1 MEQNIVQCAEM
12 WYTIKNDNRG
22 GIIMNTEHRQQK
34 ISFWHSMK
42 TQFIAVVLLVAAV
55 IVTLYTVMIMPG
67 VKSNIR
73 SIYSNYLLDL
83 SISYGREMEDA
94 MASNANLLSST
105 DDVQNILQQVQIE
118 GAKTAYAYLVDFNGT
133 MLYHPTAEKIGQPVE
148 NEAVKKMLTEIQK
161 GNIPKPETVQY
172 VFQGAKKFAACYTS
186 ENQFILVVTA
196 DDTELLAPAV
206 ALEKRGILI
215 SVVLL
220 LIGAVAALLFATRI
234 TRPLSQI
241 TKSVNRIAELDLR
254 RDDVLDQCA
263 SHQGEV
269 GIIANAVIQMKD
281 ALAEIVQK
289 MRQQGQQLF
298 TASET
303 LNRNAAKTAG
313 NVNNVETAVNEIAT
327 SATSQAQETQGATED
342 IISMGTMIED
352 SSTQVKTMNDTADVM
367 NESGQIAKKALEE
380 LGEINQKATESIN
393 IIYEQ
398 TNTTNDSALKI
409 KDATSLIAS
418 IADETNLLSLNAS
431 IEAARAGEA
440 GKGFAVVAAQIQ
452 KLAEQSN
459 ESAKQIDEI
468 IHELLKDSE
477 NAVHTMEDVKK
488 IMQEQNEKVTQT
500 AEVFAKMHEGV
511 DVSIRGMASIE
522 EQTQKI
528 EDARNKIVDTVQSLS
543 AIAEENAA
551 STQET
556 SASMMEIGSVISD
569 ISQNAEN
576 LKNIAEVLDQ
586 SVKQFK
592 MEDGC

>member
-1 MEQNIVQCAEM
+1 
-12 WYTIKNDNRG
+12 
-22 GIIMNTEHRQQK
+22 MNTEHRQQK

-94 MASNANLLSST
+94 MALNANLLSST

-196 DDTELLAPAV
+196 DDTELLASAV

-215 SVVLL
+215 SGVLL

-241 TKSVNRIAELDLR
+241 TTSVNRIAELDLR

-380 LGEINQKATESIN
+380 LGAINQKATESIN

-586 SVKQFK
+586 SVKQFR

>member
-1 MEQNIVQCAEM
+1 
-12 WYTIKNDNRG
+12 
-22 GIIMNTEHRQQK
+22 MNTEHRQQK

-55 IVTLYTVMIMPG
+55 IVTLYTLMIMPG

-73 SIYSNYLLDL
+73 NIYSNYLLDL
-83 SISYGREMEDA
+83 SISYGREMENA
-94 MASNANLLSST
+94 MASNADLLSST
-105 DDVQNILQQVQIE
+105 EDVQKILQEVNIE
-118 GAKTAYAYLVDFNGT
+118 GAKTAYAYLVDFDGT

-148 NEAVKKMLTEIQK
+148 NEAVKKMLKEIQS
-161 GNIPKPETVQY
+161 GTIPKPETVQY

-186 ENQFILVVTA
+186 EDQFILVVTA
-196 DDTELLAPAV
+196 DDTELLAPAT
-206 ALEKRGILI
+206 ALEQRGILI
-215 SVVLL
+215 SGILL
-220 LIGAVAALLFATRI
+220 LIGAVAAFGFATRI
-234 TRPLSQI
+234 TRPLSKI
-241 TKSVNRIAELDLR
+241 THSVNRIAELDLR
-254 RDDVLDQCA
+254 NDQVLEQYA
-263 SHQGEV
+263 AHRGEV
-269 GIIANAVIQMKD
+269 GIIAGAVIQMKD
-281 ALAEIVQK
+281 ALTEIVQK
-289 MRQQGQQLF
+289 IRQQGGQLF
-298 TASET
+298 EASET
-303 LNRNAAKTAG
+303 LNSNAAKTAG

-352 SSTQVKTMNDTADVM
+352 SSTQVKSMNETADVM
-367 NESGQIAKKALEE
+367 NESGQVAKKALEE
-380 LGEINQKATESIN
+380 LGDINQKATESIN
-393 IIYEQ
+393 VIYEQ

-477 NAVHTMEDVKK
+477 NAVHTMEDVKE
-488 IMQEQNEKVTQT
+488 IMQEQNEKVKQA
-500 AEVFAKMHEGV
+500 AEVFTKMHEGV
-511 DVSIRGMASIE
+511 GRSIQGMASIE

-556 SASMMEIGSVISD
+556 SASMMEIGSVIND
-569 ISQNAEN
+569 ISQNAEK
-576 LKNIAEVLDQ
+576 LKNIAEVLDG

-592 MEDGC
+592 MED

>member
-1 MEQNIVQCAEM
+1 
-12 WYTIKNDNRG
+12 
-22 GIIMNTEHRQQK
+22 
-34 ISFWHSMK
+34 MK

-55 IVTLYTVMIMPG
+55 IVTLYTLMIMPG

-73 SIYSNYLLDL
+73 NIYSNYLLDL
-83 SISYGREMEDA
+83 SISYGREMENA
-94 MASNANLLSST
+94 MASNADLLSST
-105 DDVQNILQQVQIE
+105 EDVQKILQEVNIE
-118 GAKTAYAYLVDFNGT
+118 GAKTAYAYLVDFDGT

-148 NEAVKKMLTEIQK
+148 NEAVKKMLKEIQS
-161 GNIPKPETVQY
+161 GTIPKPETVQY

-186 ENQFILVVTA
+186 EDQFILVVTA
-196 DDTELLAPAV
+196 DDTELLAPAT
-206 ALEKRGILI
+206 ALEQRGILI
-215 SVVLL
+215 SGILL
-220 LIGAVAALLFATRI
+220 LIGAVAAFVFATRI
-234 TRPLSQI
+234 TRPLSKI
-241 TKSVNRIAELDLR
+241 THSVNRIAELDLR
-254 RDDVLDQCA
+254 NDQVLEQYA
-263 SHQGEV
+263 AHRGEV
-269 GIIANAVIQMKD
+269 GIIAGAVIQMKD
-281 ALAEIVQK
+281 ALTEIVQK
-289 MRQQGQQLF
+289 IRQQGGQLF
-298 TASET
+298 EASET
-303 LNRNAAKTAG
+303 LNSNAAKTAG

-352 SSTQVKTMNDTADVM
+352 SSTQVKSMNETADVM
-367 NESGQIAKKALEE
+367 NESGQVAKKALEE
-380 LGEINQKATESIN
+380 LGDINQKATESIN
-393 IIYEQ
+393 VIYEQ

-477 NAVHTMEDVKK
+477 NAVHTMEDVKE
-488 IMQEQNEKVTQT
+488 IMHEQNEKVKQA
-500 AEVFAKMHEGV
+500 AEVFTKMHEGV
-511 DVSIRGMASIE
+511 GRSIQGMASIE

-556 SASMMEIGSVISD
+556 SASMMEIGSVIND
-569 ISQNAEN
+569 ISQNAEK
-576 LKNIAEVLDQ
+576 LKNIAEVLDG

-592 MEDGC
+592 MED

>member
-1 MEQNIVQCAEM
+1 
-12 WYTIKNDNRG
+12 
-22 GIIMNTEHRQQK
+22 MNTEHRQQK
-34 ISFWHSMK
+34 ISFWYSMK

-55 IVTLYTVMIMPG
+55 IVTLYTLMIMPG

-73 SIYSNYLLDL
+73 NIYSNYLLDL

-94 MASNANLLSST
+94 MALNADLLSST
-105 DDVQNILQQVQIE
+105 EDVQKILQEVNIE

-133 MLYHPTAEKIGQPVE
+133 MLYHPTAEKIGEPVE
-148 NEAVKKMLTEIQK
+148 NEAVKKMLKEIQS
-161 GNIPKPETVQY
+161 GSIPKPETVQY

-186 ENQFILVVTA
+186 EDQFILVVTA
-196 DDTELLAPAV
+196 DDTELLAPAT
-206 ALEKRGILI
+206 ALEHRGILI
-215 SVVLL
+215 SGILL
-220 LIGAVAALLFATRI
+220 LIGAVAAFVFATRI
-234 TRPLSQI
+234 TRPLSKI
-241 TKSVNRIAELDLR
+241 TNSVNRIAELDLR
-254 RDDVLDQCA
+254 NDEVLDQYA
-263 SHQGEV
+263 AHRGEV
-269 GIIANAVIQMKD
+269 GIIASAVIQMKD
-281 ALAEIVQK
+281 ALTEIVQK
-289 MRQQGQQLF
+289 IRQQGGQLF
-298 TASET
+298 EASET
-303 LNRNAAKTAG
+303 LNSNAAKTAG

-352 SSTQVKTMNDTADVM
+352 SSTQVKSMNETADVM
-367 NESGQIAKKALEE
+367 NESGQVAKKALEE
-380 LGEINQKATESIN
+380 LGDINQKATESIN

-477 NAVHTMEDVKK
+477 NAVHTMEDVKE
-488 IMQEQNEKVTQT
+488 IMHEQNEKVKQA
-500 AEVFAKMHEGV
+500 AEVFTKMHEGV
-511 DVSIRGMASIE
+511 GRSIQGMASIE

-556 SASMMEIGSVISD
+556 SASMMEIGSVIND
-569 ISQNAEN
+569 ISQNAEK
-576 LKNIAEVLDQ
+576 LKNIAEVLDG

-592 MEDGC
+592 MED